1 MTEHSSVSPRAAR
14 NIAMLM
20 AAGTAGS
27 ANLRA
32 FDSALPQLA
41 ESLGVTLGQTGHF
54 TAAYALAYGLSQLPF
69 GLLGDRMDKLKLVR
83 LLAALSALVML
94 ATALAA
100 SYPAMLGLRLVA
112 GAASSAVIPLTIS
125 YIGDTVPFARRQI
138 VLAWNMTT
146 LTAGVILGQAAG
158 GMIAGFI
165 DWHAIP
171 VFVAL
176 LYLPAVLGLCGE
188 STGAGAPARRAMRP
202 AEALRAVFARP
213 FSRAILS
220 GAFLEGAF
228 IFSASAFCGMSLAV
242 RFDLSVGAVGLL
254 LTIYALGSISNVAL
268 LRRWPEH
275 WGMRGHFTLGGA
287 LAALGLL
294 SFALAPG
301 LPLALV
307 GLFLAGLGA
316 AAVHNNFQTFASQ
329 LLPESRATGFACFA
343 TTFFLSQSLGGA
355 LLSMLVDHQGVARVF
370 LWCLLPIAFLTLWF
384 RTRIAAP
391 TARLA

>member
-1 MTEHSSVSPRAAR
+1 
-14 NIAMLM
+14 MLM

-138 VLAWNMTT
+138 VLAWNMTA

-176 LYLPAVLGLCGE
+176 LYLPAVLGLRGE

-294 SFALAPG
+294 SFALAPACRWRWWGSSSPGSARRRCTTTSRPSPRSSCPKAAPPG
-301 LPLALV
+301 LPASPRRSSCRNRW
-307 GLFLAGLGA
+307 AARCCRCWSIIRAWRECSCGA
-316 AAVHNNFQTFASQ
+316 FCPS
-329 LLPESRATGFACFA
+329 PS
-343 TTFFLSQSLGGA
+343 
-355 LLSMLVDHQGVARVF
+355 
-370 LWCLLPIAFLTLWF
+370 
-384 RTRIAAP
+384 
-391 TARLA
+391 